1 MLLSELPFE
10 LLGSGAPGAA
20 TGISING
27 VDLANMYAPA
37 SAGVASGVVTGFSV
51 TGVDLGTLFAGAGT
65 TAALN
70 NSWASQYTDTEY
82 GASVV
87 TATVALTFNVDG
99 TVDTPYGQLRW
110 LAPNL
115 NGADYEVV
123 AVAAS
128 GTFTQNDMV
137 AYAQLNVSRTI
148 RKTISAGPTQEFREG
163 TVSGTVTIR
172 RIAEP
177 AVLTTGSILFIVNAE
192 SYGTEAP
199 P

>member
-10 LLGSGAPGAA
+10 PLGSGTPGAV

-27 VDLANMYAPA
+27 TDLASLYAPA
-37 SAGVASGVVTGFSV
+37 SAGIASGVVTGFSV
-51 TGVDLGTLFAGAGT
+51 AGADLGTLFAGVGT

-70 NSWASQYTDTEY
+70 NSWASEYTDTEY
-82 GASVV
+82 GASVI
-87 TATVALTFNVDG
+87 TATVSLTFNVDG

-115 NGADYEVV
+115 NSADYEIV
-123 AVAAS
+123 ASAVS
-128 GTFTQNDMV
+128 GTYTQNDMV

-163 TVSGTVTIR
+163 TVSGAVTIR

-177 AVLTTGSILFIVNAE
+177 AVLTTGSVLFIVNAE